1 MKELLNAIEIIRKFD
16 NMDFDSCVF
25 QFEEYT
31 NQNIPSWVISR
42 FKTIGLSNTDFLTS
56 DFLNKY
62 GYKNLLQFEY
72 DKEE

>member
-1 MKELLNAIEIIRKFD
+1 MKDLLKAIEIVRKFD

>member
-1 MKELLNAIEIIRKFD
+1 MKKLFKAIVIVRKFD

-42 FKTIGLSNTDFLTS
+42 FKNIGLSNTDFLTS

-72 DKEE
+72 DKEK

>member
-1 MKELLNAIEIIRKFD
+1 MKELFKAIVIVRKFD

-56 DFLNKY
+56 DFLNNY

>member
-1 MKELLNAIEIIRKFD
+1 MKDLLKAIEIVRKFD

-72 DKEE
+72 DKEK